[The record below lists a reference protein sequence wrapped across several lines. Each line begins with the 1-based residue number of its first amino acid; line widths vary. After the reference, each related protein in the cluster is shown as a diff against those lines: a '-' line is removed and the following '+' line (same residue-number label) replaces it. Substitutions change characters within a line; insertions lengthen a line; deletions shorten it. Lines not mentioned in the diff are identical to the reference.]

1 MRLFL
6 TGSNGQLGR
15 ALHHQLSHSEHQ
27 VYAPQRA
34 ECDLT
39 NTQQMQAQI
48 EAFRP
53 DIIINP
59 AAYTA
64 VDQAQSEPELAYA
77 INTRAVEVMASYAKK
92 TGAIM
97 LHYSTD
103 YVFNGSKSDAAGNY
117 LAYQETDH
125 CAPLNCYGET
135 KRAGELI
142 LRESGAA
149 HICLRTS
156 WVYTWYGKN
165 FLLTML
171 KLAQQRPEL
180 SIVADQFGA
189 PTSADF
195 LARTSLSLLANLQP
209 ASHHDWWQEFAGIYH
224 LTCSGQTS
232 WHGFA
237 TEIFSQA
244 QQLGVLNTAPLLHAI
259 PAANY
264 PTPAQRP
271 HNSQLNCEKIQQK
284 FGLQCTPW
292 QQALTEVLQNYR
304 LNLGNE

>member
-15 ALHHQLSHSEHQ
+15 ALQHQLSHSEHQ

-39 NTQQMQAQI
+39 NTQQLQAQI

-53 DIIINP
+53 DLIINP

-77 INTRAVEVMASYAKK
+77 INTRAVEVMASYVKK

-209 ASHHDWWQEFAGIYH
+209 ASDRDWWQEFAGIYH
-224 LTCSGQTS
+224 LTCNGQTS

-244 QQLGVLNTAPLLHAI
+244 QQLGILNTAPLLHAI

-304 LNLGNE
+304 LNLGNK

>member
-64 VDQAQSEPELAYA
+64 VDQAQTEPELAYA

-209 ASHHDWWQEFAGIYH
+209 ASDRDWWQEFAGIYH

-244 QQLGVLNTAPLLHAI
+244 QQLGVLNTTPLLHAI

-292 QQALTEVLQNYR
+292 QQALAEVLQNYR
-304 LNLGNE
+304 LSLDSE